1 MLTRR
6 KLLRCSAIL
15 YSSASA
21 CKSRTIAPTYERYQ
35 ATRTPKARQFDL
47 CTDFTSFDPSPD
59 HIQRRINRQR
69 AYELT
74 VAGKDKFARRG
85 LRIIRERNVNQP
97 DRFLLAAP
105 ARPRDARDAYAESRT
120 GAFANT
126 RGHRFGHLLA
136 YSAMFFDPFLR
147 HAQQIMFRFV

>member
-1 MLTRR
+1 PLWLSLRFCVNDRMLAICVLCSGSFQNRR
-6 KLLRCSAIL
+6 RLPK
-15 YSSASA
+15 
-21 CKSRTIAPTYERYQ
+21 RYQ

-47 CTDFTSFDPSPD
+47 CTDFTSFDSSPD

-85 LRIIRERNVNQP
+85 LRIIREGNVNQP
-97 DRFLLAAP
+97 DRFLLAAS

-120 GAFANT
+120 GAFANA

-136 YSAMFFDPFLR
+136 YGAMFFDPFLR
-147 HAQQIMFRFV
+147 HAQQI